1 MKRST
6 TRFLTTHMGS
16 LARPDDLSAMLT
28 AKDAGRPYDADA
40 LAKRVTSAV
49 AEVVKQQAENGLDI
63 VNDGEFSKFSWA
75 AYFADRLGGIER
87 RVQQPSDVPPP
98 ISARD
103 MRVFPEWFSI
113 VGPGGSRDLIR
124 RVQQPNVPAAQVVGG
139 TTARRAYCVAP
150 LKYIGQADTA
160 ADIANLKAAAQGV
173 QVEELYLSAL
183 APATAEYFI
192 TNQYYQTQEELIFAY
207 AEAMNEEYRAITEAG
222 LLLQI
227 DEPAIVTMWQVHG
240 DMDIAAYRRWME
252 PRIEAIN
259 VALKGIPED
268 RVRMHVCWGSSHH
281 PHSQDIPLHDTLDL
295 LLKVN
300 AGAYSFE
307 AANPRHDGDWRVW
320 QDFKLPAGK
329 IVIPG
334 VIGHFTDF
342 IESPELIADR
352 FLKYAN
358 VCGKENVYGG
368 TDCGIGTRVGHPSL
382 GWAKFR
388 AMHDGAALASMAAWS
403 S

>member
-6 TRFLTTHMGS
+6 NRFLTTHMGS

-28 AKDAGRPYDADA
+28 AKDAGEPYDADA
-40 LAKRVTSAV
+40 LARRVAEAV
-49 AEVVKQQAENGLDI
+49 TEVVKEQAQNGIDI

-87 RVQQPSDVPPP
+87 RQQRPEDVPPP

-103 MRVFPEWFSI
+103 MKVFPEWFAI

-124 RVQQPNVPAAQVVGG
+124 RAQQPNAHSGQIVGG
-139 TTARRAYCVAP
+139 TTARRAYCTGP
-150 LKYIGQADTA
+150 LTYIGQKDTTT
-160 ADIANLKAAAQGV
+160 DIANLKAAAQGV

-183 APATAEYFI
+183 SPVTAEYFV
-192 TNQYYQTQEELIFAY
+192 TNQYYKTQEELVFAY
-207 AEAMNEEYRAITEAG
+207 AEAMNQEFRAITDAG
-222 LLLQI
+222 ILLQI
-227 DEPAIVTMWQVHG
+227 DEPAIITMWQVHG
-240 DMDIAAYRRWME
+240 DKDVAQYRRWME

-259 VALKGIPED
+259 VALRGIPED
-268 RVRMHVCWGSSHH
+268 RVRMHCCWGSSHH
-281 PHSQDIPLHDTLDL
+281 PHSQDIPLRDTLDL

-300 AGAYSFE
+300 VGAYSLE

-320 QDFKLPAGK
+320 EDIKLPEGK

-334 VIGHFTDF
+334 VIGHYTDF
-342 IESPELIADR
+342 IESPELVADR
-352 FLKYAN
+352 YLKYAE

-388 AMHDGAALASMAAWS
+388 AMRDGAALASKVAWG
-403 S
+403 